1 MGFLE
6 KNCHISKFSNQ
17 NIYKNHNFNMIYI
30 LLSIICSAI
39 LVLLFRVFQ
48 NYKVNTFQAIYFN
61 YFTCVASAWV
71 SLGSFPIPADLTS
84 KNWFPFA
91 LILGFVFITGFNAV
105 AGTVEKFNVAL
116 ASIMQKMTIIFVVIF
131 SVIYLDESLGWQ
143 KIVGVLLCIA
153 AILFTSYNPGNQED
167 TKKEKVSLTD
177 WIVYPIAAL
186 VLSAVIDILLLYL
199 QKRMNTG
206 GTDISFIASLFAS
219 AGSIGT
225 VYLTYA
231 LLTKRMTFEWKNVL
245 AGITLGIPNFASIY
259 YLLKAIEVNKDGSV
273 VFPIVNVGIIVT
285 STILAWLIFK
295 EPFTRNKTIG
305 VLLAIGAI
313 LLIAYA

>member
-1 MGFLE
+1 
-6 KNCHISKFSNQ
+6 
-17 NIYKNHNFNMIYI
+17 MIYI

-71 SLGSFPIPADLTS
+71 ALGSFPIPADLTT

-91 LILGFVFITGFNAV
+91 IILGFVFITGFNAV

-116 ASIMQKMTIIFVVIF
+116 ASIMQKMTIVFVVTFSIF
-131 SVIYLDESLGWQ
+131 YLGESANWQ
-143 KIVGVLLCIA
+143 KILGVILCIA
-153 AILFTSYNPGNQED
+153 AIFFTSYTTENQED
-167 TKKEKVSLTD
+167 TKKKKTTLMD
-177 WIVYPIAAL
+177 WILYPIAAL
-186 VLSAVIDILLLYL
+186 VLSAVIDILLSYL
-199 QKRMNTG
+199 QKKMNTG

-219 AGSIGT
+219 AGCIGT
-225 VYLTYA
+225 VYLSYA
-231 LLTKRMTFEWKNVL
+231 LLTKRMFFEWKNVL
-245 AGITLGIPNFASIY
+245 AGIVLGIPNFASIY
-259 YLLKAIEVNKDGSV
+259 YLLKALEVNKDSSV

-285 STILAWLIFK
+285 STVLAWLIFK

-305 VLLAIGAI
+305 VLLAIAAI
-313 LLIAYA
+313 ALIAYSGS